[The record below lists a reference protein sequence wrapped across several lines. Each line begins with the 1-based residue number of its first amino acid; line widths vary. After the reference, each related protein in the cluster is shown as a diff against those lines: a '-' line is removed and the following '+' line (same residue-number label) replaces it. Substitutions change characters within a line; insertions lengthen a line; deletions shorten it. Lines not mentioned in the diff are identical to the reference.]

1 MGVGV
6 PHSMQVGRLHGSAIF
21 ISVFEFYSRRTD
33 VEKKEE
39 ARGAWGHNQARRPTV
54 LRGNG
59 LVGSQESHVCACTHT
74 HTRTHSHTHTHTH
87 AHTHTLSD
95 SE

>member
-39 ARGAWGHNQARRPTV
+39 ARGWGGAFRDIIKPKDQQWVHWV
-54 LRGNG
+54 SG
-59 LVGSQESHVCACTHT
+59 
-74 HTRTHSHTHTHTH
+74 
-87 AHTHTLSD
+87 LSD

>member
-1 MGVGV
+1 MGVGI
-6 PHSMQVGRLHGSAIF
+6 PHSMQVDRLHGSAIF
-21 ISVFEFYSRRTD
+21 ISVFKFYSRRTD

-39 ARGAWGHNQARRPTV
+39 AWGAWEHNQARRPAV

-59 LVGSQESHVCACTHT
+59 LEVSRELHARALAHA
-74 HTRTHSHTHTHTH
+74 HTHTHTH
-87 AHTHTLSD
+87 THTHSD